1 MIFVSSRNS
10 FPRLYPRR
18 PFGYPTLAVVF
29 SLALLTAGLG
39 CGRKDQPHVAPA
51 EVRIGYFG
59 NLTHAQAVLGVSSG
73 EFASAI
79 EPAKLS
85 TKVFNAGPSLIEA
98 VLAGEV
104 DIGYVGPGPVLN
116 GHLKSRG
123 QGIRVLAGAAENGV
137 LIVARKGSG
146 ITRMEDLVGRRIA
159 TPQHGNTQDIAARHY
174 VTDVLHQTDSHNV
187 MPIANAEQS
196 AMMSRGEIDAAW
208 APEPWGSRLIAE
220 TGARPIA
227 EEKDLWPGHAFILT
241 LVITTPE
248 FLRDHPEVLRQVLQV
263 HHRWT
268 VRLNND
274 PQKYIPQLE
283 AALLALNGKKL
294 PKGVLASSIK
304 RVRFVDDPLPDT
316 IRTMGAWA
324 YDLEFAPRQAN
335 LATLIDTSILREVVQ
350 Q

>member
-39 CGRKDQPHVAPA
+39 CGRKDQPHVAPV

-220 TGARPIA
+220 TGAQPIA